1 MKKKTI
7 LNLADTIFWYFVY
20 MLPVIVYLINIIPNG
35 AVSFDTLLSSTGFDI
50 INTNV
55 VTSTFNSLFATGGI
69 LPLFA
74 VDSPLIII
82 ISWFIFAVI
91 LHLMADFILFIP
103 RLAHKW
109 LGKFTKECE

>member
-7 LNLADTIFWYFVY
+7 LTLADTIFWYLVY
-20 MLPVIVYLINIIPNG
+20 MLPVIVYLLNIFPNG
-35 AVSFDTLLSSTGFDI
+35 AVSFDTLLSSTGFNI
-50 INTNV
+50 
-55 VTSTFNSLFATGGI
+55 VTSNIVTTTFNSIFATGGI
-69 LPLFA
+69 MPLFA
-74 VDSPLIII
+74 LNSPMIII

-109 LGKFTKECE
+109 MNKFTREIE